1 MARVRG
7 LVAESRAAVREGRAL
22 IERAVDLRGE
32 AFAALPV
39 GTRLRY
45 DSQLLEYVV
54 ELHRDG
60 WRQVTGDDRPRW
72 SRQPTS
78 WRRPEAD
85 WVREQWSHSN
95 WRIVGEDDL
104 G

>member
-7 LVAESRAAVREGRAL
+7 LLAESRAAVREGRAL

-39 GTRLRY
+39 GTQLRY

-60 WRQVTGDDRPRW
+60 WRQVTGDG
-72 SRQPTS
+72 
-78 WRRPEAD
+78 RPEAD
-85 WVREQWSHSN
+85 WVREQWSHGN
-95 WRIVGEDDL
+95 WRIAGEDDL
-104 G
+104 V